1 MLTIEI
7 PYRDPLAAFAPFADD
22 PVCAFLDSAAPGDP
36 RGRWSYIAAAPFEVL
51 AAGPDG
57 VRIDGR
63 AVGGDPFRVLDARL
77 EHFRAQ
83 WAPLRVNEMRPSNTL
98 AHAEDVPANGAE
110 IPFRGGAVGFL
121 GYELGR
127 HLERL
132 PAPHPAVP
140 AMPDMVVGLYD
151 IVLAFDQWTRRAFLI
166 SSGAPERDPTARAAR
181 AQVRADLVR
190 ARLDAPPPPEGRAPG
205 IELLPERPRAEV
217 EAAIARTIAY
227 ITAGD
232 IFQANITQRF
242 SAPWPGGDDF
252 ALYRRLRAL
261 SPAPF
266 AAFMRCGADLSLISA
281 SPERF
286 LRLSPDGAVETR
298 PIKGT
303 RPRHADPVRD
313 AAAAAE
319 LSASAK
325 DRAENLMIAD
335 LMRND
340 LGRVAETGSVAV
352 PVLCG
357 LESFASVHHLVS
369 VVEARL
375 RPGLGAVDLLR
386 AAFPGGSVTG
396 APKIRA
402 MEIIHELEGAPRGPY
417 CGAIAWMGF
426 DGAMDSSIVI
436 RTLVR
441 AGDTLLAQAGGG
453 IVADSV
459 PADEYEESLVKI
471 APLLKAARGEAP

>member
-7 PYRDPLAAFAPFADD
+7 PYRDPLAAFAPFAGD
-22 PVCAFLDSAAPGDP
+22 PVCALLDSAAPGDP
-36 RGRWSYIAAAPFEVL
+36 RGRWSYIAAVPFEVIV
-51 AAGPDG
+51 AGADG

-63 AVGGDPFRVLDARL
+63 PVAGDPFHVLGGRL
-77 EHFRAQ
+77 A
-83 WAPLRVNEMRPSNTL
+83 
-98 AHAEDVPANGAE
+98 AHAEGFSADGPQ

-132 PAPHPAVP
+132 PLPHAAAPP
-140 AMPDMVVGLYD
+140 MPDMVVGLYD
-151 IVLAFDQWTRRAFLI
+151 VVLAFDQWTRRAFLF
-166 SSGAPERDPTARAAR
+166 SSGAPERDPAARAIRAQARAALIR
-181 AQVRADLVR
+181 G
-190 ARLDAPPPPEGRAPG
+190 RLDAPPPPEGRAPG
-205 IELLPERPRAEV
+205 VRLLPERPRAEV
-217 EAAIARTIAY
+217 EAAIARTIGY
-227 ITAGD
+227 IAAGD

-266 AAFMRCGADLSLISA
+266 AAFLRCGAGLTLASA

-286 LRLSPDGAVETR
+286 LSLSRDGAVETR

-303 RPRHADPVRD
+303 RPRHADPARD

-319 LSASAK
+319 LAASAK

-340 LGRVAETGSVAV
+340 LGRVAQTGSVRV
-352 PVLCG
+352 PALCG

-369 VVEARL
+369 VVEARM

-402 MEIIHELEGAPRGPY
+402 MEIIHALEGAPRGPY

-471 APLLKAARGEAP
+471 APLLKAGRGEAP